1 MSKLFFYF
9 SSLILPMSNIHC
21 NTPSSSGYK
30 TLVNK
35 IFFTT
40 NVFKNDNLL
49 DNLIENDYLDYN
61 DTAIGQ
67 WNLNQTIFS
76 DDGENAVT
84 VTHTFRF
91 TKNPINEVPIEYG
104 KIELRINETSKS
116 NTILSLTSYIYFAS
130 KEKAL
135 IFYNTLH
142 EMFKPV
148 SKSVETDKFIDNK
161 LMTAY
166 TDVDEKIK
174 TKNAIIT
181 IDTLLPG
188 NINRISISLQ

>member
-1 MSKLFFYF
+1 
-9 SSLILPMSNIHC
+9 MSNINC
-21 NTPSSSGYK
+21 NTSSSSGYK

-40 NVFKNDNLL
+40 NVFNDDDLL

-76 DDGENAVT
+76 DDGENAAT
-84 VTHTFRF
+84 VTHVFRF

-104 KIELRINETSKS
+104 KIKLKISETSKS
-116 NTILSLTSYIYFAS
+116 NSILNLTSYIYFAS

-135 IFYNTLH
+135 VFYNALH
-142 EMFKPV
+142 EKFKAV
-148 SKSVETDKFIDNK
+148 SKSVEADKFIDNK
-161 LMTAY
+161 LRTAY

-188 NINRISISLQ
+188 NINRISIILN